1 VLGQMIIDA
10 LDEHLLIL
18 SQAFPSVNGKRQ
30 HKVQGL

>member
-10 LDEHLLIL
+10 LEEHLLVL
-18 SQAFPSVNGKRQ
+18 LQAFPSVNGNRQ